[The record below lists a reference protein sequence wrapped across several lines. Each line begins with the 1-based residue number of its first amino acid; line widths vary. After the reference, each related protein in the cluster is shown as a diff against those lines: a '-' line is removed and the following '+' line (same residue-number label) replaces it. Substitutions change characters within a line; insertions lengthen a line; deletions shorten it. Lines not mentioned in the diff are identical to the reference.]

1 MAGWTGL
8 ERGRALLAGL
18 GCTLL
23 GLLLGELLHCV
34 SLLGPGR
41 SLHLPAG
48 RRLPALL
55 CLVTGGGL
63 ATFCL
68 ESQARQRTSVDRR
81 SLTGPLHTT
90 AVLAGVPQ
98 IRELEESL
106 FANVDLLHEPS
117 MLLCHRW

>member
-18 GCTLL
+18 GCTML

-41 SLHLPAG
+41 SLHLPPG

-55 CLVTGGGL
+55 CLVTGAGL
-63 ATFCL
+63 ATFCM
-68 ESQARQRTSVDRR
+68 EPQARQRNCVDRR
-81 SLTGPLHTT
+81 
-90 AVLAGVPQ
+90 AGGKF
-98 IRELEESL
+98 SL
-106 FANVDLLHEPS
+106 FTNLDLLHETS